1 MKLKPI
7 RILAGTRS
15 YRGFWLFR
23 VRVERELHQTE
34 TDSMPIEVRLATL
47 SSRCVAPLDRQPTQA
62 PDGSPSRTPFR
73 QAPIA
78 LCRKSFSS
86 ATHWTCVASRRLYSP
101 ETPDSQPS
109 PRATIRCPILCGPAT
124 LIT

>member
-47 SSRCVAPLDRQPTQA
+47 SSRYVAPLDRQAPKFPTGA
-62 PDGSPSRTPFR
+62 LPAHHFGKHPSRSVGR
-73 QAPIA
+73 
-78 LCRKSFSS
+78 
-86 ATHWTCVASRRLYSP
+86 ASRPQPIGPVLLHAGSILPRRLTHNRRPVLLSGVQSFV
-101 ETPDSQPS
+101 D
-109 PRATIRCPILCGPAT
+109 RL
-124 LIT
+124 L